1 LVEPMAQLI
10 DQKGLRFSLAVR
22 DLLRGY
28 LLRLPTGQ
36 AVANE
41 LGFVA
46 MTPNQILTAVN
57 GTYRAE
63 VQRRILEDPS
73 TNFLE
78 RTPLWFYILA
88 EAAYFG
94 EGKRLGPVGSTI
106 VASVLIGLVRLSKDS
121 FLNNPEWAPM
131 YEQFGL
137 PEFFRLAGVLGV

>member
-1 LVEPMAQLI
+1 
-10 DQKGLRFSLAVR
+10 
-22 DLLRGY
+22 
-28 LLRLPTGQ
+28 
-36 AVANE
+36 
-41 LGFVA
+41 